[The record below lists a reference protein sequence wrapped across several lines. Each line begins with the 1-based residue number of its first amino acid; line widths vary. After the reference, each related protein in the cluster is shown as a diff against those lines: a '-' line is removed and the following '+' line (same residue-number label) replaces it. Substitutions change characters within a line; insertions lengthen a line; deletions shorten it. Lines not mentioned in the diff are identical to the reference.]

1 MSVNEVKL
9 PKAAKAFA
17 VLGGG
22 AGGRP
27 GSKTFCIGDEDH
39 TLGNALRHVLV
50 SRSDVSFAGYS
61 VPHPS
66 EPVVHLR
73 VQTAND
79 SVTAV
84 DALQSACRTLIDQG
98 DVVLDALEQLLP
110 TVKEDRM
117 RIEKALME
125 EDANDDED
133 PQHPPPAPAEAE
145 YDAMEDE
152 E

>member
-9 PKAAKAFA
+9 PKAARAFA

-22 AGGRP
+22 GGGRP

-50 SRSDVSFAGYS
+50 HRSDVSFAGYS

-73 VQTAND
+73 VQTSDD

-84 DALQSACRTLIDQG
+84 DALQAGCRTLIEEG
-98 DVVLDALEQLLP
+98 DVVLEALEQLLP
-110 TVKEDRM
+110 LVKEDRI

-125 EDANDDED
+125 EDANYDED
-133 PQHPPPAPAEAE
+133 QQQPSPAEDE
-145 YDAMEDE
+145 YDTMEDGE
-152 E
+152 